1 VTRLGGKTAVVT
13 GGSRGIGGAI
23 AERLAAEGAG
33 VTILHFD
40 DEAQATT
47 TLERIRATG
56 GIVRAINADIRDSA
70 AVTRSFA
77 NIEQIVGQI
86 DIVVAN
92 AGVNMNRPVV
102 DTTDADFDRIFDV
115 NARGSFFTLREAA
128 RRVAEGGRIVAVSTN
143 MTLQS
148 RAGTALYAGSKAAV
162 EQFVRILAR
171 ELGERRVTVN
181 AIAPGPTNT
190 TMVSQLSRD
199 IAPGITPLG
208 RLGEPRD
215 IAAAVAWLASD
226 DADWVTGQVIG
237 VNGGIV

>member
-47 TLERIRATG
+47 TLERIRAAG

>member
-47 TLERIRATG
+47 TLERIRAAG

-77 NIEQIVGQI
+77 NIEQIVGQS